1 MWVRDAHS
9 LRDRAGEHDFWC
21 EKQGKSI
28 YVQVAYQIS
37 DEKTQQREFGNLIE
51 IQDNYSKYVVTM
63 DKFSSGSYKG
73 IEHVHIIDFLTKDLL
88 FLNFAESQYDEQFCD
103 N

>member
-1 MWVRDAHS
+1 MNRVMWARDAHS
-9 LRDRAGEHDFWC
+9 PWDRSGEPDFWC
-21 EKQGKSI
+21 EKQGKTI

-51 IQDNYSKYVVTM
+51 IRDNYPKYVVTM

-73 IEHVHIIDFLTKDLL
+73 IEHVHIIDFLTKIFNSCNFFL
-88 FLNFAESQYDEQFCD
+88 FGT
-103 N
+103 

>member
-1 MWVRDAHS
+1 MYKHLIICGYKVVV
-9 LRDRAGEHDFWC
+9 GQMGNKEIDFWC
-21 EKQGKSI
+21 EKQDKTI

-51 IQDNYSKYVVTM
+51 IQDNYPKYVVTM

-73 IEHVHIIDFLTKDLL
+73 VEHVHIIDFITKDL
-88 FLNFAESQYDEQFCD
+88 
-103 N
+103 